1 MCKVFFPFAA
11 FSVSFLTNLAK
22 KGKAARLPFC
32 VLICN

>member
-22 KGKAARLPFC
+22 KGKAFAFPSVF
-32 VLICN
+32 